1 MSKKISVILFP
12 ILYVVT
18 IIICI
23 YFSYNKG
30 LTGDTGD
37 YFQMAENLP
46 KLTNNI
52 FPLLYSITIYVISL
66 IGLSTFTSSKIVGL
80 ICLIIILSISI
91 RNNFYKKEIILTLGF
106 KIFSIFYFS
115 WSEPL
120 FITLFIVYIYLYHQ
134 YEEKKISNIKFT
146 FLASTILFLLF
157 ITRYSGLFILISLI
171 IYQFWNYLKDKK
183 INYTLI
189 KTTFISG
196 CLSILYLIFNYLN
209 FGNFFGDRKRF
220 ELKNTESFFSQVKN
234 NFITFSHAI
243 NPIYTEIDYSILA
256 IRISIIISFLFS
268 ILFLFQLIKIKN
280 WILNKSFYR
289 FLITNAIVYF
299 LFILITSLNTKID
312 GLNFRLLLPSIFIF
326 YFLIIINY
334 IENKR
339 NINIIYILI
348 FLSILINTA
357 SVIPSFSN

>member
-1 MSKKISVILFP
+1 MDKKTQIFLSFA
-12 ILYVVT
+12 YVGA

-23 YFSYNKG
+23 FFSYNKG
-30 LTGDTGD
+30 VTPDTGN
-37 YFQMAENLP
+37 YFKMAENFP
-46 KLTNNI
+46 KLIENI
-52 FPLLYSITIYVISL
+52 FPMFYPINLFLFSLLGI
-66 IGLSTFTSSKIVGL
+66 STFAASKIFALTCFLV
-80 ICLIIILSISI
+80 ILSLSVLK
-91 RNNFYKKEIILTLGF
+91 RFYTKEIILVLGL
-106 KIFSIFYFS
+106 KISSIFYFS

-256 IRISIIISFLFS
+256 IRISIIVSFIFS

-334 IENKR
+334 IENRR